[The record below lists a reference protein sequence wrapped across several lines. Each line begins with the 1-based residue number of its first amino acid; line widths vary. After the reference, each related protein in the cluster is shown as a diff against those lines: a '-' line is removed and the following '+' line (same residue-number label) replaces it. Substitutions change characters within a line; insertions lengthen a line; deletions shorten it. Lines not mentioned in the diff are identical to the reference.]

1 MRLLPYFIAWT
12 IVLVSVA
19 IGVYS
24 ISTWVMPWYNEIL
37 SAMSI
42 VAKP

>member
-1 MRLLPYFIAWT
+1 MRLLPYFI
-12 IVLVSVA
+12 ILISVA

-24 ISTWVMPWYNEIL
+24 MSTWIMPWYDEIM